1 LEEHD
6 SDACVRLIC
15 DLVARRLPAAYG
27 YDPAEDIQV
36 LCPSRI
42 GPLGT
47 QALNAALQQ
56 RVNPPAEGKP
66 QMELRERVFRTGD
79 KVMQVRNNYD
89 IPYTGADG
97 KEDGAGAFNGDMG
110 IVERVNPRD
119 GTVCVRSEDRYFV
132 YPREHLRELETAY
145 AV

>member
-1 LEEHD
+1 
-6 SDACVRLIC
+6 
-15 DLVARRLPAAYG
+15 
-27 YDPAEDIQV
+27 
-36 LCPSRI
+36 
-42 GPLGT
+42 
-47 QALNAALQQ
+47 
-56 RVNPPAEGKP
+56 
-66 QMELRERVFRTGD
+66 
-79 KVMQVRNNYD
+79 MQVRNNYD

-145 AV
+145 AVSIHKAQGSEFPAVIIPLLDVPPKLCYRNLLYTGVTRARNLCILVGSRAQAAAMIANAKRNLRFCGLADFLRRKDL